1 MARPDRT
8 SAYDRP
14 GGYDAVE
21 PAGRRDEFYYTFHPD
36 SMAQQGNKPR
46 ARLAAVTRKV
56 DRDEMPAPDTAVA
69 AMPVAARPK
78 AEKPVINDRGRAQTI
93 EILAG
98 AKTAE
103 KYAKKGAK
111 WLPKMAPSLVTA
123 GRVLG
128 KLAAPLA
135 AADFLYTM
143 MKGLPDSDP
152 PWPDPQA
159 DFKRVHGQ
167 LKEQAARGFDPTG
180 INKPRVGPD
189 MQAAY
194 RRAHEMGKKR
204 AAGAATPTTHPLM
217 DKAAKY
223 MPRAFAQAGAT
234 AGYGSYQE
242 IERRYGPMMSSIMRD
257 VQARVT
263 PTMSDDEVR
272 GLLKGGVN
280 DFVGRLEKMGRRSRQ
295 AGNVGGFPAPMG

>member
-21 PAGRRDEFYYTFHPD
+21 PAGRRDELFYTFHPD

-56 DRDEMPAPDTAVA
+56 DRDEMPPPDT
-69 AMPVAARPK
+69 PVAAT
-78 AEKPVINDRGRAQTI
+78 PVVDSPGRAQTI

-103 KYAKKGAK
+103 KYAKKGSK
-111 WLPKMAPSLVTA
+111 WLPKLAPGLKVA
-123 GRVLG
+123 GRTLG
-128 KLAAPLA
+128 RVAAPLA
-135 AADFLYTM
+135 AADVLYTM
-143 MKGLPDSDP
+143 MTGLDDRDP
-152 PWPDPQA
+152 IWPDPQA
-159 DFKRVHGQ
+159 DFKRANEQ

-194 RRAHEMGKKR
+194 RRAHAMGKKR
-204 AAGAATPTTHPLM
+204 AAAAATPTTHPLM

-295 AGNVGGFPAPMG
+295 TGNVGGVAAPME